1 MVRNYKLMK
10 LKGQFA
16 ENQRKA
22 TDNEPNIGL
31 TDIVTSSHIRALADS
46 LRAVERYWLADSSG
60 LPPIVSA
67 HHTRI
72 IPKSLRVHEIL
83 KKSSTSIIGA
93 RYSRTDPICHIF
105 TYLCSLSVIRNGI
118 ERLDQLA
125 AIIDESPFSGTITG
139 RQVKAMAAVRDIRS
153 DDPRA
158 AEKKRRQA
166 AKLAKLGISEKQAR
180 SLLESMGDSLPKTV
194 FLSLVVEVNVLK
206 SFSVDEAPREV
217 TESQVITLYDIGKS
231 QEELL
236 DFFGLPSIPIST
248 SGPTAWLVTPRQ
260 YAAIVA
266 KAPFLISMSMT
277 DLRDLPKY
285 SGSAAPSRLIPP
297 IPSPG
302 NEPIVGVIDTP
313 FSTDVP
319 FSQWVEVRNCLP
331 ATVGVEDK
339 DYDHG
344 TAVTSLIVD
353 GPSLNPG
360 LDDHCGRFRVRHFSA
375 VHGQR
380 FSSFTLMRTIASI
393 VEANPDI
400 HIWNL
405 SLGSDS
411 GIDRNF
417 ISIEAAMLDDLQ
429 SRHDI
434 IFIISGTNNRAGDHT
449 YPMIGPPADSI
460 NAIVVN
466 SARFDGKPVSYTRR
480 GPVLDFYTKPD
491 VSAHGGDRDEM
502 IRVWSAS
509 GPDLVCGTS
518 FAAPWI
524 ARKMAFMV
532 EKLELSIQ
540 EAKALLIDSAAGWNT
555 DEKYKDFIGYGVVP
569 IDINRILTFPEDE
582 IRFILS
588 GHAQMYETFTH
599 RIPVP
604 TNDDDKFSYTAKATL
619 CYPSACNRNN
629 GVDYTEDELD
639 PHFGR
644 LDENGD
650 RIKEI
655 NDNRQNKDQDYSSEA
670 ASRKEFRKW
679 DNVKIITERRD
690 KRLIPKK
697 KYATTP
703 YWGLRIVKTT
713 RLDIPPRNSIPF
725 SVVVTFKDMKGAD
738 RLAEFRRMC
747 DAALW
752 EIETIDVDQRL
763 ALYEKVEEEVEFTE

>member
-125 AIIDESPFSGTITG
+125 AIIDESPFSGMISG

-166 AKLAKLGISEKQAR
+166 SKLYKLGISEKQALR
-180 SLLESMGDSLPKTV
+180 LLEAIGSSLPKTV
-194 FLSLVVEVNVLK
+194 FLSLVVEANVLRY
-206 SFSVDEAPREV
+206 FCVDEAPREV
-217 TESQVITLYDIGKS
+217 TESQVITMYDIGKS

-285 SGSAAPSRLIPP
+285 SGSAAPSSLIPP

-302 NEPIVGVIDTP
+302 NEPVVGVIDSP
-313 FSTDVP
+313 FSTDGP
-319 FSQWVEVRNCLP
+319 FSQWVEVCNCLP
-331 ATVGVEDK
+331 ATVEVEDK

-375 VHGQR
+375 VHGSR

-434 IFIISGTNNRAGDHT
+434 IFIISGTNNRAKDHT

-491 VSAHGGDRDEM
+491 ISAHGGDRDEK

-509 GPDLVCGTS
+509 GPDLVYGTS

-532 EKLELSIQ
+532 EKLKLSIQ

-569 IDINRILTFPEDE
+569 IDINKILTFPEDE

-604 TNDDDKFSYTAKATL
+604 TNDDGKFSYTAKATL

-650 RIKEI
+650 KIKEI
-655 NDNRQNKDQDYSSEA
+655 NDNKQNKDKSYSSEA

-697 KYATTP
+697 KYADNP
-703 YWGLRIVKTT
+703 LWGLRIVKTT

-763 ALYEKVEEEVEFTE
+763 ALYEKVEEEVELTE